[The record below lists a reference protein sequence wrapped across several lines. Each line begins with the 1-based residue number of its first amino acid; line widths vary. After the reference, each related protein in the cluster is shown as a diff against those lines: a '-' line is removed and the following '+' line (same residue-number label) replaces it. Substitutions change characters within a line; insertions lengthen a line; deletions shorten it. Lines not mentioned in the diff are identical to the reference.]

1 MRTMTSDIGEGARGE
16 GGTPAARP
24 AADADARGD
33 GEEPVR
39 SSGFLRRYRLPLAL
53 GVIALCLYA
62 GSILYILYGRGQ
74 IA

>member
-1 MRTMTSDIGEGARGE
+1 MTSDTTGSVARGE
-16 GGTPAARP
+16 GAVHDGTRAGGEEAARP
-24 AADADARGD
+24 
-33 GEEPVR
+33 
-39 SSGFLRRYRLPLAL
+39 GFLRRYRLPLLL